1 MRVRAYGLSAHC
13 PTVAPM
19 PSPPRA
25 IAPKPP
31 AAPRTP
37 ARLRNASPPADALVD
52 DVVWEDLA
60 FAGLAVTQDDG
71 VEFAEVHGC
80 TFNDTRLADTRW
92 YRAST
97 ADTTFSG
104 CDLANAHFDES
115 GFQRTTF
122 TGCRLTGLRLSGCTL
137 ENVRF
142 TDCVLDL
149 STWRFARLKRVV
161 LDGCA
166 LIGSDWT
173 AVTAADVLLSG
184 CDLTEGQFSQ
194 AKIKELHLQRCRL
207 DGLQGVG
214 SLAGA
219 TIESDDL
226 ITLSHQ
232 LAAALGIRI
241 ATDEESER

>member
-1 MRVRAYGLSAHC
+1 MTSRR
-13 PTVAPM
+13 TTTAP
-19 PSPPRA
+19 R
-25 IAPKPP
+25 PP
-31 AAPRTP
+31 ATPRTP
-37 ARLRNASPPADALVD
+37 SGLREASLPADALVD
-52 DVVWEDLA
+52 DVVWEDLS
-60 FAGLAVTQDDG
+60 FTGLVVAPEG
-71 VEFAEVHGC
+71 AVEFAEVHGC
-80 TFNDTRLADTRW
+80 TFTDTRLADTRW

-97 ADTTFSG
+97 ADTTFNG
-104 CDLANAHFDES
+104 CDLANARFDES

-122 TGCRLTGLRLSGCTL
+122 NGCRLTGVHLSGCTL

-166 LIGSDWT
+166 LVGSDWT
-173 AVTAADVLLSG
+173 AVTATDALLEN

-194 AKIKELHLQRCRL
+194 AKVKDLHLRRCRL

-241 ATDEESER
+241 ATDEPAS